1 MATAASVA
9 QGRRRAPS
17 QPRSPWQ
24 LSAARVR
31 RDRVAVVALGFLA
44 FLLLTVSAGAP
55 LAAHLLGHGPNDPF
69 PYAVNINAKPVGPW
83 TRVPDLNDVQQA
95 GDVDAGL
102 PKPPAGTHTT
112 LLILGGDG
120 QLGRDE
126 FLRVLYGGRVTLE
139 VALGATLLAI
149 VLGIAFGAA
158 AGYFGGWLDAVVSR
172 LVDLVMTF
180 PLLLFLLMLGT
191 AASPRLRDVTF
202 GGLLNQGV
210 LMLILLIGAF
220 TWFYPARIVR
230 AEVLSLRRREFVEA
244 AVSVGASDA
253 RILRKHL
260 VPALAPT
267 LIAYSAVLMA
277 TNVMLEAG
285 VSFLG
290 VGIDLPTASWGTL
303 LTAAW
308 GSLLSPFRYDP
319 MTFTPWT
326 TVVPSVA
333 IFLTVLAFNLVA
345 DAIRDAIDPQGAR

>member
-1 MATAASVA
+1 MA
-9 QGRRRAPS
+9 
-17 QPRSPWQ
+17 
-24 LSAARVR
+24 L
-31 RDRVAVVALGFLA
+31 VALGFLV
-44 FLLLTVSAGAP
+44 LLLLAVSAGAP
-55 LAAHLLGHGPNDPF
+55 LAAYLLGHGPNDPF
-69 PYAVNINAKPVGPW
+69 PYAVDINAKPAGPW
-83 TRVPDLNDVQQA
+83 AWVPDLNDVQQTSE
-95 GDVDAGL
+95 VGL
-102 PKPPAGTHTT
+102 PKPPPGTHKT
-112 LLILGGDG
+112 LLVLGGDG

-149 VLGIAFGAA
+149 VLGIAFGAV
-158 AGYFGGWLDAVVSR
+158 AGYFGGWIDAVVSR

-191 AASPRLRDVTF
+191 AASPKLRDITL

-210 LMLILLIGAF
+210 LMLILLIAAF

-230 AEVLSLRRREFVEA
+230 SEVLSLRRREYVEA

-267 LIAYSAVLMA
+267 LIAYGAVLMA

-303 LTAAW
+303 LTSAW

-319 MTFTPWT
+319 LTFTPWT
-326 TVVPSVA
+326 TLAPSVA